1 MVMSVG
7 EDNAAPVVY
16 VVDDDAGICLSLDLL
31 LRSVGWQV
39 RTFASTA
46 EFRANHFEHR
56 AGCLVLD
63 VRLRGES
70 GLVFQQ
76 QSYDRPTVPI
86 IFMTGFADVDIC
98 KRAMKGGAIDFL
110 VKPFADQELID
121 AVSAAL
127 LIDQKRRAA
136 DKVRRELRSAY
147 ELLTP
152 RERQVLSHVIGGA
165 QNKHIALQLGVS
177 LITVKLHRAAVMRKM
192 NASSLADLVR
202 KATALEL
209 TAAPSLRAAN
219 G

>member
-31 LRSVGWQV
+31 LRWVGWQV

-46 EFRANHFEHR
+46 EVRANHFEHR

-70 GLVFQQ
+70 GRVFQQ
-76 QSYDRPTVPI
+76 QSYDRPAVPI

-147 ELLTP
+147 EQLTP
-152 RERQVLSHVIGGA
+152 RERQVLSYVVNGA
-165 QNKHIALQLGVS
+165 QNKHIALRLGLS
-177 LITVKLHRAAVMRKM
+177 LITVKLHRASVMRKM
-192 NASSLADLVR
+192 NASSLAELVR
-202 KATALEL
+202 KSTVLEL
-209 TAAPSLRAAN
+209 PVVPT
-219 G
+219 